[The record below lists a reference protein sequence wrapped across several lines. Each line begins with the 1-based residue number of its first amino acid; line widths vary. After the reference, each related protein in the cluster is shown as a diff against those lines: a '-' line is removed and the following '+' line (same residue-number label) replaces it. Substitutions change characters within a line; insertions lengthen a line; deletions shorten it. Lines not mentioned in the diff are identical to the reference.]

1 MPDMRAAE
9 RLARLAGRWPA
20 DVVVAALLA
29 VGLLGYLASQGGWH
43 GRNDLFETACGLA
56 ACACVAIR
64 RRYPKA
70 AGLAAACCFGLT
82 ALGDSNVL
90 PDDLFFVP
98 LSLIAY
104 SLGAADDTVLAAAVL
119 VALWAG
125 TQLGTGFT
133 VFNPFDVV
141 ATVGAWALGLAVR
154 SRRRVADQ

>member
-98 LSLIAY
+98 LSLTPI
-104 SLGAADDTVLAAAVL
+104 
-119 VALWAG
+119 
-125 TQLGTGFT
+125 
-133 VFNPFDVV
+133 
-141 ATVGAWALGLAVR
+141 R
-154 SRRRVADQ
+154 SGRPTTRCWRRQSWWHCGRGPS